1 MPIVNKCQASIQSAM
16 EEINPEKD
24 TDIVIG
30 KSIFKI
36 KISPLDGDSH
46 TTKMDIYKKLET
58 KHRNVQ
64 TMIF

>member
-46 TTKMDIYKKLET
+46 TTKMDVY
-58 KHRNVQ
+58 
-64 TMIF
+64 